1 MRFLTISIFLFWG
14 FYYSLNAQILEAEKT
29 LKTVN
34 KDTVEGWKTGGLLGI
49 NFSQTALI
57 NWSAGGQ
64 NSIAVGGLLNLFANY
79 KKGNAAFDNSL
90 DAGFGM
96 IRQGDNA
103 TFIKSDDKLDITSKY
118 GQFAFKNWYY
128 AGLLNFKS
136 QMAPGYN
143 LPNDSVKIS
152 DFLAPGYLLIAL
164 GMDYKPSKNLNLFI
178 APLTGKIT
186 FVNNQKLANAGA
198 FGVKAAEYDN
208 LGLLLKKGE
217 KIRYEYGG
225 YVRLFLKH
233 DLMENVTF
241 QTKLDLFSNYINN
254 PQNIDVYWE
263 SLLNL
268 KVNKFITTSVTA
280 TLIYDH
286 DIDIPTYNSDKTI
299 KSIGPRTQFKEVLA
313 VGISFKF

>member
-1 MRFLTISIFLFWG
+1 MRLKTLSIILIFCVPFTLIS
-14 FYYSLNAQILEAEKT
+14 QIVDVEKA

-34 KDTVEGWKTGGLLGI
+34 KDSIDGWKTGGLLGI
-49 NFSQTALI
+49 NFGQTALV

-79 KKGNAAFDNSL
+79 KKGNAAFDNSI

-103 TFIKSDDKLDITSKY
+103 IFVKSDDKLDLTSKY

-152 DFLAPGYLLIAL
+152 DFLAPGYLLLAL
-164 GMDYKPSKNLNLFI
+164 GMDYKPSKNLNIFI

-186 FVNNQKLANAGA
+186 FVNNQQLANAGA
-198 FGVKAAEYDN
+198 FGVEAAQYNN
-208 LGLLLKKGE
+208 LGVLVKKGE

-233 DLMENVTF
+233 ELMENITF

-268 KVNKFITTSVTA
+268 KVNKFITTSITA

-313 VGISFKF
+313 VGVSFKF

>member
-1 MRFLTISIFLFWG
+1 MRFTIITTFLYFS
-14 FYYSLNAQILEAEKT
+14 FFLAQAQVLEAEK
-29 LKTVN
+29 KIKEVN
-34 KDTVEGWKTGGLLGI
+34 KDTIEGWKIGGILGI
-49 NFSQTALI
+49 NFSQTALV

-64 NSIAVGGLLNLFANY
+64 NSIAVGGLFNLFANY
-79 KKGNAAFDNSL
+79 KKGNSAFDNSL

-103 TFIKSDDKLDITSKY
+103 QFIKSDDKLDITSKY

-143 LPNDSVKIS
+143 MPNDSVKIS

-164 GMDYKPSKNLNLFI
+164 GMDYKPSKNLNLFV

-186 FVNNQKLANAGA
+186 FVNNQQLANVGA
-198 FGVKAAEYDN
+198 FGVKPAEYDN
-208 LGLLLKKGE
+208 MGTLLKKGE
-217 KIRYEYGG
+217 KMRYEYGG
-225 YVRLFLKH
+225 YIRLFFKQS
-233 DLMENVTF
+233 LMDNVTF
-241 QTKLDLFSNYINN
+241 QTKLDLFSNYLNN

-263 SLLNL
+263 SLLTL

-286 DIDIPTYNSDKTI
+286 DIDIPTYNADKTI